1 MIQDDKLSNVISTL
15 QRLSSAIFSDAIQ
28 RKLILDNLTEGVFTV
43 DPALRIT
50 SFNKSAQNITG
61 IAEEEALGKSC
72 LELFAALRDE
82 FSIVGQVLE
91 MGRPLL
97 KQTRHL
103 KVGDRLVPVLVSAS
117 PLVDNN
123 GEIVGGVQ
131 SFQEIT
137 EIFHRQL
144 ILDSVFDGVFT
155 VDMDLKIT
163 LFNRAAELITGFR
176 QEQVLGKFFADVFR
190 RGGENVPVDAMAL
203 TKAVKTGK
211 PVVEEC
217 FYVETADQR
226 ILPVS
231 VRAAPL
237 LDAAGNII
245 GGVESFRDNT
255 DTIQR
260 QYILDSVA
268 DGVFTV
274 DNAFKITSFNKAA
287 EIITGFASA
296 EVIGRRCREVFEGS
310 ICEGNCPLA
319 RAMKTKSKVDVF
331 DIIIHGKN
339 GREIGVSLSATALV
353 DEYDKIIGAVE
364 TFRDLTEIHSLRSH
378 LAAEREQTGILGNSP
393 LMRKILAV
401 LPEFARSDS
410 NILILGESGTGKELL
425 ANAIHKQSNRK
436 MLPFVTVNSGALP
449 DALLAAELFGCR
461 TGSCTDP
468 KDEKSGRFAAADN
481 GTLFLDE
488 IGDISSSM
496 QARLLQVLQTRIY
509 QPLGSDTPVK
519 TEARII
525 AATSKNLEELVR
537 EKKFRP
543 DLYYHLNI
551 VKIQLPPLRQR
562 MEDLPLLS
570 EHFIR
575 RFNRQRGKDVQG
587 LSQEAL
593 AILMRYD
600 YPGNIRELENI
611 IEYAFILCS
620 EGQILPRHL
629 PAKFQANPAADREK
643 PPAVPA
649 PDPTPAMTLEELER
663 RAILASLNRNNFKT
677 MQTCRELGISKDT
690 LRRKMKAYRDSSRQ
704 TDKGEDRPAV

>member
-50 SFNKSAQNITG
+50 SFNKSAQSITG
-61 IAEEEALGKSC
+61 IAEEEALGRSC
-72 LELFAALRDE
+72 EELFASALREE
-82 FSIVGQVLE
+82 FSIVGQALDK
-91 MGRPLL
+91 GRPLL
-97 KQTRHL
+97 KLTRHL

-155 VDMDLKIT
+155 VGMDFKIT
-163 LFNRAAELITGFR
+163 LFNRAAELITGFK
-176 QEQVLGKFFADVFR
+176 QEQVLGKFFADVLR
-190 RGGENVPVDAMAL
+190 RGGDNVPVDAMAL
-203 TKAVKTGK
+203 AKAVKTGK
-211 PVVEEC
+211 PAVEEC
-217 FYVETADQR
+217 FYIETTDQR
-226 ILPVS
+226 VLPVS

-255 DTIQR
+255 DSIQR
-260 QYILDSVA
+260 QYILDSVG

-287 EIITGFASA
+287 EAITGYASA
-296 EVIGRRCREVFEGS
+296 EVLGKRCRDVFEGS
-310 ICEGNCPLA
+310 VCEGNCPLA
-319 RAMKTKSKVDVF
+319 RAMKTKSKIDVS
-331 DIIIHGKN
+331 DILIHGKN
-339 GREIGVSLSATALV
+339 GREIGVGLSATALV

-378 LAAEREQTGILGNSP
+378 LAAEREQMGILGNS
-393 LMRKILAV
+393 LLIRKILAV

-449 DALLAAELFGCR
+449 DALLEAELFGCM
-461 TGSCTDP
+461 TGSCSDP
-468 KDEKSGRFAAADN
+468 KEERMGRFAAAGK

-488 IGDISSSM
+488 IGDISPSM
-496 QARLLQVLQTRIY
+496 QGKLLQVLQTRTY
-509 QPLGSDTPVK
+509 EPLGSNTPVK

-537 EKKFRP
+537 ENHFRQ

-551 VKIQLPPLRQR
+551 VKIQLPALRQR

-575 RFNRQRGKDVQG
+575 RFNRQRGKEVQG

-593 AILMRYD
+593 ALLMRYD

-620 EGQILPRHL
+620 EGPVLPQHL
-629 PAKFQANPAADREK
+629 PVKLQTNPAAGHEK
-643 PPAVPA
+643 PRPSSETEPG
-649 PDPTPAMTLEELER
+649 PPMTLDELEKR
-663 RAILASLNRNNFKT
+663 TILASLNRNNFKT

-690 LRRKMKAYRDSSRQ
+690 LRRKMKAYRGSIRQ
-704 TDKGEDRPAV
+704 AGAGE